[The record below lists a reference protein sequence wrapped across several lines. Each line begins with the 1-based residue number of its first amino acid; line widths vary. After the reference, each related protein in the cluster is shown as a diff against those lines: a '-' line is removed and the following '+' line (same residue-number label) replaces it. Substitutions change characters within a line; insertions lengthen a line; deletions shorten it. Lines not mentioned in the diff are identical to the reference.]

1 MRSLVAFLFLICSF
15 EATTQYKGEREPSA
29 VNRFNQGEEL
39 SFELGY
45 GWFTLGKA
53 KLEVAEGLPAY
64 DDTPCYKVDIAGRTT
79 GLLGAFSKVDD
90 SWGGYVDAQTLLP
103 LNAYAD
109 LNEGKYQRKEDII
122 YDHEEGLITI
132 DMIKKHRQRPI
143 INHEFEGELYDLI
156 SGYLK
161 VRNIDYSQL
170 EKGDTIQFQAFYD
183 GIFYDF
189 GLLFDGKERVKS
201 QVGKLMAYRV
211 IPIIPENKVFPGTN
225 PIVAW
230 ISADANQLPLKVE
243 ADMFF
248 GHAYVELTDYKNIKY
263 GLDYK
268 Q

>member
-1 MRSLVAFLFLICSF
+1 MRRIFLFITCLAAMDAF
-15 EATTQYKGEREPSA
+15 TQPHAIGHQSS

-45 GWFTLGKA
+45 GWFALGKA
-53 KLEVAEGLPAY
+53 QLVVADELHQYEQAE
-64 DDTPCYKVDIAGRTT
+64 CYKVDISGRTT
-79 GLLGAFSKVDD
+79 GILGAFSKVDD
-90 SWGGYVDAQTLLP
+90 TWGGFVDVNSMLP
-103 LNAYAD
+103 LHAYAD

-122 YDHEEGLITI
+122 YDHEEGLITV

-143 INHEFEGELYDLI
+143 IKHEFEGELYDLI

-161 VRNIDYSQL
+161 VRNIDFGVL
-170 EKGDTIQFQAFYD
+170 EKGDTVRFPAFYD

-189 GLLFDGKERVKS
+189 GLLYDGQEKVKS
-201 QVGKLMAYRV
+201 EVGKLTAHRV
-211 IPIIPENKVFPGTN
+211 IPIIPENKIFPGTN
-225 PIVAW
+225 PIIAW

-248 GHAYVELTDYKNIKY
+248 GHAYVELTGYKNIKY
-263 GLDYK
+263 GPDFK